1 MTVMTILLVGKAA
14 RTGCKP
20 SQDEFFLGYR
30 VVDVR
35 FRREPAENA

>member
-14 RTGCKP
+14 HAGCEP
-20 SQDEFFLGYR
+20 SRGEFFLGYR